1 MTQIGASFMLCLWH
15 ALSICICASYN
26 SLYKIR
32 HKQDN
37 KIDLPDSLGFARWS
51 YNLLIRQKSIKDFKI
66 IKAAI
71 QKSSEQESSLVKMN

>member
-1 MTQIGASFMLCLWH
+1 MIQIGASFMLCLWH
-15 ALSICICASYN
+15 ALSASYN

-51 YNLLIRQKSIKDFKI
+51 YNLPIRQKSIKDFKI